1 MYLVIKLLV
10 VPTSVRRATLG
21 ARAWP
26 DARYARCYARP
37 VAAAALV
44 KVRGRRGSTR
54 SSSSLSARSTTRRTH
69 GGGRLPGPRPRPPAC
84 CTPPASFSAW
94 RPVGAPCWPL
104 STKKYTAPPCRGTH
118 SKWPPVGPKETPAR
132 HHHHHHHTVV
142 CQLSRSASAVRCHRP
157 ATALLTRSHALPP
170 HPHSRG
176 SRHGRTQGGREGG
189 REGATEHAAVT
200 HRCS

>member
-132 HHHHHHHTVV
+132 HHRHTHHRTRV
-142 CQLSRSASAVRCHRP
+142 SAEPLGEEGRAVPP
-157 ATALLTRSHALPP
+157 AEGATRSPP
-170 HPHSRG
+170 QPHTAG
-176 SRHGRTQGGREGG
+176 GAGTAAHTGREGG
-189 REGATEHAAVT
+189 REGGRVATEHAAVT